1 MADFT
6 SKEFILHDTKQTH
19 VAYFYK
25 SAYHQDKERS
35 SLLCLGLEGDIQTIW
50 KNKDN
55 LEE

>member
-35 SLLCLGLEGDIQTIW
+35 SLLCLGLEGDIQTTKTIW
-50 KNKDN
+50 KNK
-55 LEE
+55 